1 MDISQESV
9 QEFVVGHGGA
19 DAVSKSIVASG
30 HARKA
35 YKSVRVRAATA
46 NTITLYVGPAGV
58 TVESGYPL
66 PAGEELEVKIENPSR
81 IHVVAEPAGNSQ
93 QIVTLTVEVAGDTFT
108 LALDGEATDPIAVA
122 ADAATVQTAL
132 EAVVGAGNCTVAGN
146 AGGPYTVEFVGDL
159 AKSDVHFLVGTGN
172 GVNETQNVTITD
184 ALAGDK
190 LVLTFDGDTAA
201 ELAHDATSA
210 QVQAALEALS
220 SVGPGNVSVTDG
232 ATGWDVEF
240 TGDLGKSDVDAITG
254 ACGKNEKQTI
264 SLPDTVDVGTFTLTL
279 SGETTAPIAYGA
291 DAATVQTALEGLPSV
306 GAGQVVV
313 TGGAGPADDWV
324 AEFTGTLAKTD
335 VALITATSSCG
346 NNEKQTI
353 SIDDATTDG
362 TFTLTLDSQTTDP
375 IAYNADAAAVQAA
388 LEGMA
393 NVGVGQVS
401 VTGGPGP
408 GTDWVAEF
416 TGTLALTDI
425 LLMVG
430 DGALLVGGSTVVI
443 VEETVKGNTAAVTVE
458 ETVKGNQAT
467 VTVTEAQPGGAPCT
481 VAVTKTDASAGS
493 QYSWIAV

>member
-1 MDISQESV
+1 MDIQQESL

-19 DAVSKSIVASG
+19 DAVSKPIVVS
-30 HARKA
+30 ARAPKA

-46 NTITLYVGPAGV
+46 NTITIYVGPAGV
-58 TVESGYPL
+58 TVDSGYPL

-132 EAVVGAGNCTVAGN
+132 EAVVGAGNCTVTGD

-159 AKSDVHFLVGTGN
+159 AKTDVHLLVGTGS
-172 GVNETQNVTITD
+172 GVNETQNVTVTD

-190 LVLTFDGDTAA
+190 LVLTFDSESTA
-201 ELAHDATSA
+201 ELAYDATSA
-210 QVQAALEALS
+210 QVQAALEALPG
-220 SVGPGNVSVTDG
+220 VGPGNVSVTDG

-291 DAATVQTALEGLPSV
+291 DAAAVQTALEGLPSV

-313 TGGAGPADDWV
+313 TGGPGPVDDWV

-335 VALITATSSCG
+335 VALI
-346 NNEKQTI
+346 
-353 SIDDATTDG
+353 DG
-362 TFTLTLDSQTTDP
+362 
-375 IAYNADAAAVQAA
+375 Y
-388 LEGMA
+388 
-393 NVGVGQVS
+393 
-401 VTGGPGP
+401 
-408 GTDWVAEF
+408 
-416 TGTLALTDI
+416 
-425 LLMVG
+425 
-430 DGALLVGGSTVVI
+430 LLVR
-443 VEETVKGNTAAVTVE
+443 
-458 ETVKGNQAT
+458 QQR
-467 VTVTEAQPGGAPCT
+467 EA
-481 VAVTKTDASAGS
+481 DHFD
-493 QYSWIAV
+493 